1 MKGTVINMGMEA
13 MKDLTAIDKAK
24 ILVEALPY
32 IQKFHGKTVVIKYG
46 GNAMLSEELKEGVL
60 KDVVLMQLVGMRPVL
75 VHGGGPDINS
85 VMAQMS
91 MKTEF
96 IAGQRVTDESVMQ
109 VVEMVLTGKVNSSIV
124 KYINQNGGAAVGLSG
139 ADANLLLAHKQRA
152 RVPQPDGGQK
162 MVDLGL
168 VGEVESVNVDL
179 LNSLLDQGYIP
190 VISPV
195 AVGRNGESFNVNAD
209 LVAGRVATALKAEK
223 LMLLTDVEGLYRDYK
238 DKTSLISVL
247 PVRMVE
253 SLKAQGVID
262 GGMLPKIECCVHAVK
277 QGVGSVHILDG
288 RVLHCLLLEVFTKE
302 GIGTMVVN
310 K

>member
-1 MKGTVINMGMEA
+1 MQDIS
-13 MKDLTAIDKAK
+13 AIDKAS

-32 IQKFHGKTVVIKYG
+32 IRRFHGKTVVIKYG

-85 VMAQMS
+85 VMEQMR
-91 MKTEF
+91 MKVEF
-96 IAGQRVTDESVMQ
+96 VNGQRVTDENVME

-124 KYINQNGGAAVGLSG
+124 KYINQNGGLAVGLSG
-139 ADANLLLAHKQRA
+139 ADAKLLLAHKQRA
-152 RVPQPDGGQK
+152 RIPTPDGGQQ
-162 MVDLGL
+162 MMDLGL
-168 VGEVESVNVDL
+168 VGEVESVNTVL

-195 AVGRNGESFNVNAD
+195 AVDRNGESLNVNAD
-209 LVAGRVATALKAEK
+209 LVAGKVAAALQAEK
-223 LMLLTDVEGLYRDYK
+223 LVLLTDVEGLYRNYN

-247 PVRMVE
+247 PARMVE
-253 SLKAQGVID
+253 GLKAQGVIS
-262 GGMLPKIECCVHAVK
+262 GGMLPKVDCCVQAVK

-288 RVLHCLLLEVFTKE
+288 RVLHCILLEIFTKE
-302 GIGTMVVN
+302 GVGTMVIN

>member
-1 MKGTVINMGMEA
+1 MGMEA

>member
-1 MKGTVINMGMEA
+1 MQDIS
-13 MKDLTAIDKAK
+13 AIDKAS

-32 IQKFHGKTVVIKYG
+32 IKRFHGKTVVIKYG

-85 VMAQMS
+85 VMEQMR
-91 MKTEF
+91 MKVEF
-96 IAGQRVTDESVMQ
+96 VNGQRVTDENVME

-124 KYINQNGGAAVGLSG
+124 KYINQNGGSAVGLSG
-139 ADANLLLAHKQRA
+139 ADANLLLEHKQRA
-152 RVPQPDGGQK
+152 RIPTPDGVQQ
-162 MVDLGL
+162 MMDLGL
-168 VGEVESVNVDL
+168 VGEVERVNVDL

-195 AVGRNGESFNVNAD
+195 AVDRKGESLNVNAD
-209 LVAGRVATALKAEK
+209 LVAGRVAAALQAEK

-238 DKTSLISVL
+238 DKSSLISIL
-247 PVRMVE
+247 PVRLVE
-253 SLKAQGVID
+253 GLKAQGVIA
-262 GGMLPKIECCVHAVK
+262 GGMLPKIDCCVHAVK

-288 RVLHCLLLEVFTKE
+288 RVLHCLLLEIFTKE
-302 GIGTMVVN
+302 GIGTMVIN

>member
-1 MKGTVINMGMEA
+1 MRNFS
-13 MKDLTAIDKAK
+13 AIDKAS

-32 IQKFHGKTVVIKYG
+32 IKKFHGKTVVIKYG
-46 GNAMLSEELKEGVL
+46 GNAMINEELKEAVL
-60 KDVVLMQLVGMRPVL
+60 KDIVLMQLVGMRPVV
-75 VHGGGPDINS
+75 VHGGGPDINAMLDKMQIES
-85 VMAQMS
+85 
-91 MKTEF
+91 EF
-96 IAGQRVTDESVMQ
+96 INGQRVTDEAAMQ

-124 KYINQNGGAAVGLSG
+124 KYLNQDGGEAVGLSG
-139 ADANLLLAHKQRA
+139 ADANLLVAHKKRTTVTDENGA
-152 RVPQPDGGQK
+152 EHE
-162 MVDLGL
+162 VDLGL

-195 AVGRNGESFNVNAD
+195 AIGPKGESYNVNAD
-209 LVAGRVATALKAEK
+209 LAAGAVAAALKAEK
-223 LMLLTDVEGLYRDYK
+223 LVLLTDVEGLYRDYK

-247 PVRMVE
+247 PVRLVE
-253 SLKAQGVID
+253 SLKAEGVIA
-262 GGMLPKIECCVHAVK
+262 GGMIPKIDCCVHAVK

-288 RVLHCLLLEVFTKE
+288 RVLHCILLEIFTRE

>member
-1 MKGTVINMGMEA
+1 MRNFS
-13 MKDLTAIDKAK
+13 AIDKAS

-32 IQKFHGKTVVIKYG
+32 IKKFHGKTVVIKYG
-46 GNAMLSEELKEGVL
+46 GNAMINEELKEAVL
-60 KDVVLMQLVGMRPVL
+60 KDIVLMQLVGMRPVV
-75 VHGGGPDINS
+75 VHGGGPDINAMLNKMQIES
-85 VMAQMS
+85 
-91 MKTEF
+91 EF
-96 IAGQRVTDESVMQ
+96 INGQRVTDEAAMQ

-124 KYINQNGGAAVGLSG
+124 KYLNQDGGEAVGLSG
-139 ADANLLLAHKQRA
+139 ADANLLVAHKKRTK
-152 RVPQPDGGQK
+152 VTEEDGTEHE
-162 MVDLGL
+162 VDLGL

-195 AVGRNGESFNVNAD
+195 AIGAKGESYNVNAD
-209 LVAGRVATALKAEK
+209 LAAGAVAAALKAEK
-223 LMLLTDVEGLYRDYK
+223 LVLLTDVEGLYRDYK

-247 PVRMVE
+247 PVRLVE
-253 SLKAQGVID
+253 GLKEEGVIA
-262 GGMLPKIECCVHAVK
+262 GGMIPKIDCCVHAVK

-288 RVLHCLLLEVFTKE
+288 RVLHCILLEVFTRE

>member
-1 MKGTVINMGMEA
+1 MRNFS
-13 MKDLTAIDKAK
+13 AIDKAS

-32 IQKFHGKTVVIKYG
+32 IKKFHGKTVVIKYG
-46 GNAMLSEELKEGVL
+46 GNAMINEELKEAVL
-60 KDVVLMQLVGMRPVL
+60 KDIVLMQLVGMRPVV
-75 VHGGGPDINS
+75 VHGGGPDINAMLDKMQIES
-85 VMAQMS
+85 
-91 MKTEF
+91 EF
-96 IAGQRVTDESVMQ
+96 INGQRVTDEAAMQ

-124 KYINQNGGAAVGLSG
+124 KYLNQDGGEAVGLSG
-139 ADANLLLAHKQRA
+139 ADANLLVAHKKRTK
-152 RVPQPDGGQK
+152 VTGEDGTQHE
-162 MVDLGL
+162 VDLGL

-195 AVGRNGESFNVNAD
+195 AIGAKGESYNVNAD
-209 LVAGRVATALKAEK
+209 LAAGAVAAALKAEK
-223 LMLLTDVEGLYRDYK
+223 LVLLTDVEGLYRDYK

-247 PVRMVE
+247 PVRLVE
-253 SLKAQGVID
+253 GLKAEGVIA
-262 GGMLPKIECCVHAVK
+262 GGMIPKIDCCVHAVK

-288 RVLHCLLLEVFTKE
+288 RVLHCILLEVFTRE

>member
-1 MKGTVINMGMEA
+1 MQDIS
-13 MKDLTAIDKAK
+13 AIDKAS

-32 IQKFHGKTVVIKYG
+32 IKRFHGKTVVIKYG

-85 VMAQMS
+85 VMEQMR
-91 MKTEF
+91 MKVEF
-96 IAGQRVTDESVMQ
+96 VNGQRVTDENVME

-124 KYINQNGGAAVGLSG
+124 KYINQNGGSAVGLSG

-152 RVPQPDGGQK
+152 RVPTPDGGQQ
-162 MVDLGL
+162 MMDLGL

-195 AVGRNGESFNVNAD
+195 AVDRKGESLNVNAD
-209 LVAGRVATALKAEK
+209 LVAGRVAAALQAEK

-238 DKTSLISVL
+238 DKSSLISIL
-247 PVRMVE
+247 PVRLVE
-253 SLKAQGVID
+253 GLKAQGVIS
-262 GGMLPKIECCVHAVK
+262 GGMLPKIDCCVHAVK

-288 RVLHCLLLEVFTKE
+288 RVLHCLLLEIFTKE
-302 GIGTMVVN
+302 GIGTMVIN